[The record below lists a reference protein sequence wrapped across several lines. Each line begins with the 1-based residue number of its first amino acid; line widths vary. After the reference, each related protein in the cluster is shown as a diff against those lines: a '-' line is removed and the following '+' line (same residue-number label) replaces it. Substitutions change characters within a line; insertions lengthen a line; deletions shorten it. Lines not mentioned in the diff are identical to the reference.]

1 MPLQDWHP
9 LLTLLLRLTLPAL
22 TLLIHILLKLL
33 LVLFWTAACV
43 LYQAY
48 LLAEGGHY
56 RGSAT
61 VVVIR
66 WGRDDHWGL
75 VGVPARVGV
84 RAVVRTTRGRRRRW
98 RG

>member
-22 TLLIHILLKLL
+22 TLLCHTLLRLL
-33 LVLFWTAACV
+33 QVLFWTAACV

-48 LLAEGGHY
+48 LLAEGGQY
-56 RGSAT
+56 RGSAA
-61 VVVIR
+61 VVTIR

-75 VGVPARVGV
+75 IGVPARVGV

-98 RG
+98 RR